1 MASPWAASSSHTGG
15 SNPGWASAAAPL
27 VPALDLPNIK
37 KVVARDLK
45 EIRRASDEIAK
56 LSKKKGGK
64 DAGSRLL
71 ALSTEARERARGTS
85 RTLRE
90 AFATA
95 AEGSAE
101 HSALLSL
108 QEEFKATLRKFQ
120 QQAES
125 AAPLAA
131 GTPADGGMRS
141 PPSAVVVD
149 IQVGDQQ
156 SQVQQEQ
163 EHAQQQAVAQQSAQ
177 LQAVALNEDIIA
189 EREQG
194 IAQLNHTVHEVAEI
208 FSDMALL
215 VAEQGE
221 HIDNIQTHI
230 ESAAYQ
236 TNKGVKELA
245 KASRSQKKARSRMCC
260 VAVLLIILLIVLTL
274 VLKFAAHA
282 F

>member
-1 MASPWAASSSHTGG
+1 MTSPWGG
-15 SNPGWASAAAPL
+15 GPSTTSQTPGWAARANEPL
-27 VPALDLPNIK
+27 VPALDLAAIR
-37 KVVARDLK
+37 KVVARDLR

-56 LSKKKGGK
+56 LTKKKSGRDTGAK
-64 DAGSRLL
+64 LL
-71 ALSTEARERARGTS
+71 TLSTEARERARGTS

-101 HSALLSL
+101 HAALLTL

-120 QQAES
+120 QEAEA

-131 GTPADGGMRS
+131 SSGEGRTQPGGG
-141 PPSAVVVD
+141 AVVVD
-149 IQVGDQQ
+149 IQVAEASRQPE
-156 SQVQQEQ
+156 QEQ
-163 EHAQQQAVAQQSAQ
+163 MQVAAAQESAQ
-177 LQAVALNEDIIA
+177 LQAVALNESIID

-260 VAVLLIILLIVLTL
+260 VAVLLIILLIILTL

-282 F
+282 I

>member
-1 MASPWAASSSHTGG
+1 MASPWAASASTGG
-15 SNPGWASAAAPL
+15 ANPGWAASANQPL
-27 VPALDLPNIK
+27 VPALDLPNIR
-37 KVVARDLK
+37 KVVARDLR

-56 LSKKKGGK
+56 LSKKKGGR

-90 AFATA
+90 SFAAA
-95 AEGSAE
+95 AEGSPE
-101 HSALLSL
+101 HAALLTL

-120 QQAES
+120 QQAEA

-141 PPSAVVVD
+141 PPNSGAVVVD
-149 IQVGDQQ
+149 IQVAEASQQ
-156 SQVQQEQ
+156 QQEQ
-163 EHAQQQAVAQQSAQ
+163 EHMQREAAQQSAQ
-177 LQAVALNEDIIA
+177 LQSVALNEDIIA

-245 KASRSQKKARSRMCC
+245 KASRSQKKARGRMCC
-260 VAVLLIILLIVLTL
+260 VAVMLIILLIVLTL

-282 F
+282 I